1 MQQKSR
7 PIIFICHS
15 MGGLVCK
22 KVLCASSSSSC
33 VISSLMS
40 AQALVIA
47 NEKKCYHS
55 ILNSTKAIFFFGTPH
70 QGSHLADT
78 ILRASFL
85 LSLPTTSAVQVIVG
99 KGKPLRSELVE
110 ELSPESKS
118 LDELCSA
125 FVERAHNIP
134 YIISFCEVNKI
145 RGQLVSSPPCRGVT
159 RLSRTPVQCL

>member
-7 PIIFICHS
+7 PIVFIRHS
-15 MGGLVCK
+15 VGGLVCK
-22 KVLCASSSSSC
+22 KVHCASSSSSC
-33 VISSLMS
+33 VTSSLMS

-47 NEKKCYHS
+47 NEKTCYHS

-85 LSLPTTSAVQVIVG
+85 LSLPTTSAVQVRG
-99 KGKPLRSELVE
+99 GKPLTSELVE

-134 YIISFCEVNKI
+134 CIISFCEVNKI
-145 RGQLVSSPPCRGVT
+145 RGQLVSIPP
-159 RLSRTPVQCL
+159 